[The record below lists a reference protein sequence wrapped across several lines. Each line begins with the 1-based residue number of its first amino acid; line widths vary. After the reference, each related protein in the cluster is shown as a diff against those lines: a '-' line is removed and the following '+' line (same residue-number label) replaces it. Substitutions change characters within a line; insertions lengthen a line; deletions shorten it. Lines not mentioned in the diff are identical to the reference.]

1 MRTPVSVIADPLFSR
16 HHLAAHDE
24 NRSRLEAIE
33 QFIPDGVLR
42 RPAVPASFEDLLR
55 VHAEGYVREVAT
67 LSATDGVS
75 FISADT
81 YIGPGTFEVAR
92 YAAGSAVAAAG
103 HALLGEHCFALV
115 RPPGHHATRDR
126 AMGFCIFNN
135 AAVAAAAALDAGIE
149 RVAILDWDLHHGNG
163 TQSIFYAS
171 DRVLFCSVHQQAE
184 FPGSGW
190 VDEIGEGE
198 GRGFTLNAPLAPG
211 AALVDLEFVLDEAF
225 VPTVLAHDP
234 GLVIVSAGQDMLADD
249 PKGALCL
256 RPGDYGALT
265 TRLLD
270 ALGVP
275 LALVLEGGYGPSQQ
289 RAVGAILEALT
300 GIPFAPGEGEPR
312 RSTREVVAALRR
324 LTG

>member
-1 MRTPVSVIADPLFSR
+1 MRTPCSVISDPLFSG
-16 HHLAAHDE
+16 HNLAGHDE
-24 NRSRLEAIE
+24 NKGRLEAIE
-33 QFIPDGVLR
+33 RFVPDGVIR
-42 RPAVPASFEDLLR
+42 RPAVPASYADLFR
-55 VHAEGYVREVAT
+55 VHAEGYVRQVEA
-67 LSATDGVS
+67 LSAVDGVS
-75 FISADT
+75 FLSADT

-92 YAAGSAVAAAG
+92 YAAGSAFASAV
-103 HALLGEHCFALV
+103 HALLGEHCFALI

-135 AAVAAAAALDAGIE
+135 AAVAAAAALDAGME

-163 TQSIFYAS
+163 TQEIFYAS

-198 GRGFTLNAPLAPG
+198 GKGFTLNAPLAPG
-211 AALVDLEFVLDEAF
+211 AALADLEYVFDEAF
-225 VPTVLAHDP
+225 VPALLAHDP
-234 GLVIVSAGQDMLADD
+234 AVVIVSAGQDMLADD
-249 PKGALCL
+249 PKGGLCL
-256 RPGDYGALT
+256 RPGDYGAIT
-265 TRLLD
+265 QRLVA
-270 ALGVP
+270 ALGMP

-289 RAVGAILEALT
+289 QAVGAILEALT
-300 GIPFAPGEGEPR
+300 GVPFAPGTGEPR

>member
-1 MRTPVSVIADPLFSR
+1 MRTPCSVIADPLFSG
-16 HHLAAHDE
+16 HDLAGHDE
-24 NRSRLEAIE
+24 NRARLEAIE
-33 QFIPDGVLR
+33 AFIPDGVLR
-42 RPAVPASFEDLLR
+42 RPAVPASLEDLLR
-55 VHAEGYVREVAT
+55 VHAEGYVREVAR
-67 LSATDGVS
+67 LSAVDGVS
-75 FISADT
+75 FISPDT

-135 AAVAAAAALDAGIE
+135 AAVAAAAALDAGME

-163 TQSIFYAS
+163 TQSIFYDS

-198 GRGFTLNAPLAPG
+198 GKGFTLNAPLAPG
-211 AALVDLEFVLDEAF
+211 ASLADLEYVLSEVF
-225 VPTVLAHDP
+225 VPALLAHDP
-234 GLVIVSAGQDMLADD
+234 GLVIVSAGQDMLHDD

-256 RPGDYGALT
+256 RPGDYGALAS
-265 TRLLD
+265 LILD
-270 ALGVP
+270 ALGMP
-275 LALVLEGGYGPSQQ
+275 LALVLEGGYGPSQPQ
-289 RAVGAILEALT
+289 AVGAILEALA
-300 GIPFAPGEGEPR
+300 GVPFAQGDGEPR

>member
-1 MRTPVSVIADPLFSR
+1 MRAPCSVITDPLFSR

-24 NRSRLEAIE
+24 NRARLEAIE
-33 QFIPDGVLR
+33 RFIPDGVLR
-42 RPAVPASFEDLLR
+42 RPAVPASVGDLLR
-55 VHAEGYVREVAT
+55 VHAEGYVQEVAA
-67 LSATDGVS
+67 LSAVDGVS
-75 FISADT
+75 FLTADT
-81 YIGPGTFEVAR
+81 YIGPGTYEVAR
-92 YAAGSAVAAAG
+92 YAAGSAIAAGG
-103 HALLGEHCFALV
+103 HALGGEHCFALV

-163 TQSIFYAS
+163 TQSIFYTS

-198 GRGFTLNAPLAPG
+198 GKGFTLNAPLAPG
-211 AALVDLEFVLDEAF
+211 ASLPDLDYVLDEAF
-225 VPTVLAHDP
+225 VPAMLAHDP
-234 GLVIVSAGQDMLADD
+234 GLVIVSAGQDMLEDD

-256 RPGDYGALT
+256 RPGDYGVLT
-265 TRLLD
+265 RRLLD
-270 ALGVP
+270 GLGLP

-289 RAVGAILEALT
+289 RAVGSILEALT
-300 GIPFAPGEGEPR
+300 GIPFPPATGEPR
-312 RSTREVVAALRR
+312 RSTREVVAALHR
-324 LTG
+324 LIG

>member
-1 MRTPVSVIADPLFSR
+1 MRTSVSVIADPLFSR

-92 YAAGSAVAAAG
+92 YAAGSAIAAAG

-256 RPGDYGALT
+256 RPGDYGTLT

-289 RAVGAILEALT
+289 RAVGAILEALL
-300 GIPFAPGEGEPR
+300 GIPFAPGAGEPR

>member
-1 MRTPVSVIADPLFSR
+1 MRTPCSVIADPLFSR
-16 HHLAAHDE
+16 HHLAGHDE
-24 NRSRLEAIE
+24 NRERLEAIE
-33 QFIPDGVLR
+33 RFIPDGVLR
-42 RPAVPASFEDLLR
+42 RPAVLASCGDLLR
-55 VHAEGYVREVAT
+55 VHDEGYVRQVAAF
-67 LSATDGVS
+67 SALDGVS
-75 FISADT
+75 FLTADT

-103 HALLGEHCFALV
+103 HALQGEQCFALV

-135 AAVAAAAALDAGIE
+135 AAVAAAAALDAGMA

-163 TQSIFYAS
+163 TQAIFYAS

-190 VDEIGEGE
+190 VDEIGDGE
-198 GRGFTLNAPLAPG
+198 GKGFTLNAPLAPG
-211 AALVDLEFVLDEAF
+211 AALADLEYVLDEAF
-225 VPTVLAHDP
+225 VPAILAHDP

-249 PKGALCL
+249 PKGSLCL

-265 TRLLD
+265 GRLVD
-270 ALGVP
+270 AIGMP

-289 RAVGAILEALT
+289 QAVGAILEALT

>member
-1 MRTPVSVIADPLFSR
+1 MRHSCSVIADPLFSR
-16 HHLAAHDE
+16 HHLAGHDE
-24 NRSRLEAIE
+24 NRGRLEEIE
-33 QFIPDGVLR
+33 RVIPDGVLR
-42 RPAVPASFEDLLR
+42 RPAVAATFDDLVR
-55 VHAEGYVREVAT
+55 VHDESYVRQVAA
-67 LSATDGVS
+67 LSAIDGVS
-75 FISADT
+75 FLSPDT
-81 YIGPGTFEVAR
+81 YIGPGTFEVAA
-92 YAAGSAVAAAG
+92 YAAGSSIAAAG
-103 HALLGEHCFALV
+103 YALQGEHCFALV

-135 AAVAAAAALDAGIE
+135 AAVAAAAALEAGIE

-163 TQSIFYAS
+163 TQEIFYAS

-198 GRGFTLNAPLAPG
+198 GKGFTLNAPLAPG
-211 AALVDLEFVLDEAF
+211 AALPDLEYVLDEAF
-225 VPTVLAHDP
+225 VPAILAHDP

-249 PKGALCL
+249 PKGSLCL
-256 RPGDYGALT
+256 RPADYGTLT
-265 TRLLD
+265 THLVD
-270 ALGVP
+270 ALGTH

-289 RAVGAILEALT
+289 RGVEAILEALT
-300 GIPFAPGEGEPR
+300 GVSFAPDVGAPR